1 MIEIDSKVPSSLV
14 SVPQVD
20 LGGPEDVVLQVGG
33 SAGDSLDAK
42 LPGVHAR
49 TKPCTDMNHEVM
61 NPGIEDG
68 GWSAGTPQIP
78 HLFPRSCP
86 TYPARLLA
94 CSHVASP
101 PGLISSDD
109 R

>member
-68 GWSAGTPQIP
+68 RMECRNAPNPPPFPKILSNIP
-78 HLFPRSCP
+78 CS
-86 TYPARLLA
+86 PARLLA
-94 CSHVASP
+94 CGLT
-101 PGLISSDD
+101 PGSDFV
-109 R
+109 